1 MFSLL
6 QFDWPVLAIGLTA
19 ALLGITAGYLLY
31 FKDRETQQARDSF
44 RIPLLWPLL
53 ENKYYLDDLYLGGL
67 VNPIKGPIARFVDWT
82 NSYILDGIVN
92 AAGFLARALAGVVY
106 GGLDQLGIDLA
117 LNGIAFTADGAGG
130 KTRLLQT
137 GKVQQYAGATVIG
150 AVLLVIG
157 FVIFR

>member
-1 MFSLL
+1 M
-6 QFDWPVLAIGLTA
+6 
-19 ALLGITAGYLLY
+19 LGIVGGYLLY
-31 FKDRETQQARDSF
+31 FRDKQTQQERDTF

-53 ENKYYLDDLYLGGL
+53 EHKYYLDDLYLGGI
-67 VNPIKGPIARFVDWT
+67 VNPIKGPIARFVNWT
-82 NSYILDGIVN
+82 NSYIFDGIVN
-92 AAGFLARALAGVVY
+92 GAGFLARAAAGIVY
-106 GGLDQLGIDLA
+106 GRFDQRGIDRA

-150 AVLLVIG
+150 AALLVIG